1 MRNYLFILLATFLL
15 SGCAKESPASQ
26 VAISE
31 QEAIEAAL
39 EIVSMSR
46 PEMSGAQVP
55 PSNIHAEQVSFDE
68 ATKRIQELNEVPP
81 GYSPDLPVWL
91 VTMDG
96 IWLDTFGASAGLPAP
111 EPYRHMMII
120 LDAQSGLEIQSGARP

>member
-1 MRNYLFILLATFLL
+1 MQKYLLILLAVLWL
-15 SGCAKESPASQ
+15 SGCAKESLKDG
-26 VAISE
+26 ISE

-39 EIVSMSR
+39 KIALESR
-46 PEMSGAQVP
+46 PEMSAAQVT
-55 PSNIHAEQVSFDE
+55 PSNIQAEQMSFDE
-68 ATKRIQELNEVPP
+68 ATKRIQELNEVPS

-96 IWLDTFGASAGLPAP
+96 IWLDLYGTSAGLPTP

-120 LDAQSGLEIQSGARP
+120 LDAKTGLELESGARP